1 MPPAV
6 VRLRHHTT
14 AHARTSRAFV
24 VESLD
29 GSRLFLLRELLAMV
43 KPASEN

>member
-14 AHARTSRAFV
+14 THARTSRVFV

-29 GSRLFLLRELLAMV
+29 GSRLFLLRELLVMV